1 MKMEKKSCI
10 AIEMIEA
17 NRMMQV
23 LFSLSSLL
31 AKGNGQR
38 YQVSQK
44 LLMHLFF
51 FSLHLALLAFLGF
64 SSPKKEKQKETKG
77 RLEDRRTICLLSYG
91 QQQ

>member
-51 FSLHLALLAFLGF
+51 FSLHLAFLGF

-77 RLEDRRTICLLSYG
+77 RLEDRRTIYLLSYG